1 MKWKEGGVLVSFDF
15 CMIVQVLFI
24 IIISIIIVIII
35 IYLVFRPQRRELLTT
50 CSTSRLT
57 VQPFI

>member
-15 CMIVQVLFI
+15 CTIVQVLFI
-24 IIISIIIVIII
+24 IIIIIVIII
-35 IYLVFRPQRRELLTT
+35 IYLVFRAQRRELLTT

>member
-24 IIISIIIVIII
+24 ISIIVIII
-35 IYLVFRPQRRELLTT
+35 IYLVFRPQRRELLTA